1 MSTFKR
7 FRSLSGIIF
16 VSTLA
21 TSQGSDLRETAPIKR
36 DSFWPPEVTYSE
48 NGIFQLTFR
57 TDRNNC
63 SHMSIATLHTM
74 AEPWISQISF
84 VYNPNGENN
93 MINLNAFGI
102 GDPIGLQ
109 FLNNAP
115 CKDFISI
122 YNPIYNHKYYCLSN
136 NNRVDD
142 YLAAFYDKDLIDDK
156 VVDTIKNFMLLAHL
170 PFKEFRYTEVI
181 TKVVIDRTKEKLAIQ
196 S

>member
-1 MSTFKR
+1 MSKFKR
-7 FRSLSGIIF
+7 LRILSGIIF

-21 TSQGSDLRETAPIKR
+21 ASQGSDLRETAPIKR
-36 DSFWPPEVTYSE
+36 DTCWPPEVTYSE

-63 SHMSIATLHTM
+63 SHMNTATYHTM

-84 VYNPNGENN
+84 MYNPNGENN
-93 MINLNAFGI
+93 KISLSAFGI
-102 GDPIGLQ
+102 GNPVGLQ
-109 FLNNAP
+109 FLKKAP
-115 CKDFISI
+115 YKDFISLNI
-122 YNPIYNHKYYCLSN
+122 FSNSRHYCLSN
-136 NNRVDD
+136 DNRVDD

-156 VVDTIKNFMLLAHL
+156 VVDTIKNFVLAVHL